1 MPIVKHGAAAPNQER
16 VRALEDV
23 RTEIEHADP
32 ARRRAAARALA
43 GAPDSSI
50 VLLQALAA
58 ETEREVQSAL
68 LGALAEDACPS
79 AIAGLA
85 ECLRS
90 EDAWLRNA
98 AIELLRSLPERSAP
112 VVAPV
117 IEFLLADDD
126 RDVRILAT
134 GILDALDPA
143 RAQDWLLELLEREQD
158 VNVCAAALEVLA
170 QVGTIAAAAPVAR
183 LAERFA
189 GEPFIAFACALVNR
203 RIGAAA

>member
-1 MPIVKHGAAAPNQER
+1 MPIVKPGAAAPNQER

-43 GAPDSSI
+43 GVPGSSI

-68 LGALAEDACPS
+68 LAALAEDAGAP

-98 AIELLRSLPERSAP
+98 AIELLRSLAERSAP
-112 VVAPV
+112 VV
-117 IEFLLADDD
+117 EFLLADDD

-158 VNVCAAALEVLA
+158 VNVCGAALEVLA
-170 QVGTIAAAAPVAR
+170 QVGTIAAAGPVAR

-189 GEPFIAFACALVNR
+189 GEPFIAFACALVKR